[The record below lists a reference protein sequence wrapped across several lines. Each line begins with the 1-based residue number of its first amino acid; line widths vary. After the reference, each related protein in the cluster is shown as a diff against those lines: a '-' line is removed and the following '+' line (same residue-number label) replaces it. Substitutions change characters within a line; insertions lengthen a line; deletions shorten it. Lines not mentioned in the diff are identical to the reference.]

1 MSAVKGDDKLESI
14 KIKHD
19 DKVVKTFKTDYVL
32 GFFGLIMQL
41 RSNCELG
48 IKY

>member
-1 MSAVKGDDKLESI
+1 MDSVSGDKQIETV

-19 DKVVKTFKTDYVL
+19 EGEIKEIKSDYVL

-41 RSNCELG
+41 GPYFRLG